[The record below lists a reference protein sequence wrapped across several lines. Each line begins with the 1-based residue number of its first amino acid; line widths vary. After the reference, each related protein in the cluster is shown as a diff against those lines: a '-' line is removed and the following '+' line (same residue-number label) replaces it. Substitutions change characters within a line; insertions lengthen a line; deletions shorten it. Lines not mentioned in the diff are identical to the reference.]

1 MQLSLTQI
9 EDEEFSDD
17 TDASIPGR
25 RVPYAALV
33 RDGGEE
39 PHEETTTVAID
50 DEGRRNGWSKKEVL
64 G

>member
-50 DEGRRNGWSKKEVL
+50 DEGRRNG
-64 G
+64 